1 MILFFSVL
9 LVRVLC
15 HPQRAPPLT
24 YFTITECMTTSVI
37 LAYPMEND
45 QFSNDS
51 SRIRTY
57 DRLLRRQLLY
67 PAELL
72 SQDLVPIAS
81 DPEPGRESQQ
91 WSLNHLYNI
100 KHMLVCVKGSSE
112 YFLIH
117 LENFLIHQWDQ
128 DEG

>member
-1 MILFFSVL
+1 MKMVSLVVIVILNLFSPLGKSSVF
-9 LVRVLC
+9 
-15 HPQRAPPLT
+15 PQRAPPLT

-72 SQDLVPIAS
+72 SQVLVPIAS
-81 DPEPGRESQQ
+81 DSEPGRESQQ

-100 KHMLVCVKGSSE
+100 RHLSVLVKG
-112 YFLIH
+112 
-117 LENFLIHQWDQ
+117 
-128 DEG
+128 